1 MKKADITVIW
11 NYSKNTFS
19 LYRRT
24 SGRDAALLLQD
35 SLPAPSAGMMQGHC
49 FTVTN

>member
-11 NYSKNTFS
+11 NYSKNAFS
-19 LYRRT
+19 LYRRI
-24 SGRDAALLLQD
+24 SGRDEALLLQD
-35 SLPAPSAGMMQGHC
+35 SLPAPAAGMTQGHC